1 MEEIAWERIRELI
14 VDIYCVGEEGLYFE
28 TDIALIKGYSL
39 EEIKLAENIFETN
52 PRNTTKAK
60 QLVDD
65 IMFCAK
71 YRHLYPMVYYIEAV
85 KLLFVCDKYDKC
97 YTYIYEEDLAKEVS
111 NTEFSEEYLWYVIN
125 KSYNDAYGEPI

>member
-1 MEEIAWERIRELI
+1 MEERARERIRELI

-28 TDIALIKGYSL
+28 ADIALIKGYSNA
-39 EEIKLAENIFETN
+39 EIKLADNILETN
-52 PRNTTKAK
+52 SRTTIKAK

-65 IMFCAK
+65 FMFCAK

-111 NTEFSEEYLWYVIN
+111 NTEFSDEYLWYVIN
-125 KSYNDAYGEPI
+125 KSFNDAYGEPI